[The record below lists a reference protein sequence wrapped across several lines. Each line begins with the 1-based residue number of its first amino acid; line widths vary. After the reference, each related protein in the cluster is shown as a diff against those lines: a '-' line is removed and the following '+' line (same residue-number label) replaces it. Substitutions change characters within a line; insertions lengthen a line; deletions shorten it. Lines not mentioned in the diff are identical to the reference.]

1 MVALAPNTSET
12 STWDVLDTFPKLHS
26 RAREAFTARCTEA
39 PHSKSRNG
47 IEIWQVVYESRIG
60 LESFTRDPIGYAGSE
75 WDLYEFVGSN
85 PPKSIDPMGLAT
97 TTTLQG
103 TTCKTILLPGTLD
116 CTCGSKA
123 QMQWGVVTSVTAAIQ
138 AEFPGI
144 KVSVGGGLATAH
156 NLSITCNLPSCPSH
170 CGCDEEKKCD
180 RMQKLRGELTICI
193 DKFRVQTDPYVICI
207 PFSQYEETCF
217 TIWPGSDTT
226 FYAYNSHSFGEK
238 VISDFG
244 DCACVATK

>member
-12 STWDVLDTFPKLHS
+12 STWDVLETFPKLHS
-26 RAREAFTARCTEA
+26 RAREVKTTSCTEA
-39 PHSKSRNG
+39 PHYKSLSRV
-47 IEIWQVVYESRIG
+47 EIWQAIYDCRVG

-75 WDLYEFVGSN
+75 WGLYVYVGG
-85 PPKSIDPMGLAT
+85 KALISIDPMGLAT
-97 TTTLQG
+97 TTTFLG
-103 TTCKTILLPGTLD
+103 TTCKTIFLPGTLD

-144 KVSVGGGLATAH
+144 KVQVGGGLAAAH
-156 NLSITCNLPSCPSH
+156 NLSIQCNLPSCPSS
-170 CGCDEEKKCD
+170 CGCGEVKKCD
-180 RMQKLRGELTICI
+180 RKQSLRGELTLCI

-226 FYAYNSHSFGEK
+226 FYAYSSHSFGEK
-238 VISDFG
+238 VISDKG
-244 DCACVATK
+244 DCACVAAK